1 MIVLYKIIAT
11 ILGIGYIQK
20 GAGTIAAFF
29 CCLAWL
35 FLKAGTSIWWM
46 QLLVLTIVF
55 SVGVFVSA
63 QVEKEWGHD
72 SNRVVIDELQG
83 MMTAL
88 FLMPNDWRYLLAAF
102 VLFRFFDIAKPLGIR
117 RMEAFAGGWG
127 VMLDDLLA
135 GIYSNVLLQVIVKS
149 HLFS

>member
-20 GAGTIAAFF
+20 GAGTIAALF

-35 FLKAGTSIWWM
+35 FLKAGISIWWM
-46 QLLVLTIVF
+46 QLLVLTIIF
-55 SVGVFVSA
+55 FIGVFVSA